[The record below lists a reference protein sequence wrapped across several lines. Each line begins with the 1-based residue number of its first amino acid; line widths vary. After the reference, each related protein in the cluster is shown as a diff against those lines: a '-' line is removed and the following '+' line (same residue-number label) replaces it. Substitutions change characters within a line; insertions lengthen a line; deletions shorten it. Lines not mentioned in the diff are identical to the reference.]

1 MSYVTRTGPI
11 FDQRRGDIMRAFLFD
26 ASRDVADEGAAL
38 VRDLGQKSFKYLH
51 GPPTFKWRDS
61 VGVSRTFGGLI
72 VRENVIYGPW
82 LEGVSNRNQ
91 TTRFKGYSMFRR
103 AAQILNTEAHL
114 IAQRS
119 LPLYLK
125 MLGGR

>member
-1 MSYVTRTGPI
+1 MSYVTRSGPI
-11 FDQRRGDIMRAFLFD
+11 FDFRRDDIVRAYLFE
-26 ASRDVADEGAAL
+26 AERDIADEGAML
-38 VRDLGQKSFKYLH
+38 VRDIGQRSFRYLH

-82 LEGVSNRNQ
+82 LEGVSQRNMS
-91 TTRFKGYSMFRR
+91 TRFKGYAMFRR
-103 AAQILNTEAHL
+103 AAQLLDSEAYL